1 MTGNAPWIVG
11 AVVTVLVA
19 LLGANG
25 LLVERMRRRSTHA
38 DRKLTDTG
46 QALTGFK
53 ELVDDVREQRDY
65 WKAAY
70 VEMEADRDYWK
81 RKANSRDRKS

>member
-11 AVVTVLVA
+11 VVVTVLVA
-19 LLGANG
+19 MLGTNG
-25 LLVERMRRRSTHA
+25 VLVERMRRRSTDA

-53 ELVDDVREQRDY
+53 ELVDDIREQRDY

-70 VEMEADRDYWK
+70 AEMEADRDYWK
-81 RKANSRDRKS
+81 RKATARDTKT